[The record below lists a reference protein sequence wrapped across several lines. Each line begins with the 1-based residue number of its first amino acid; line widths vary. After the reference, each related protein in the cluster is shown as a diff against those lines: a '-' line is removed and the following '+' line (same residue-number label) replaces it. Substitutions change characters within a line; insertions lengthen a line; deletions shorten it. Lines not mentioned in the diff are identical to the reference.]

1 MNRRHILKAGAVIG
15 TTSVTGLSL
24 WRLGQARS
32 HDYDVAVVGAGVTG
46 LAATEAL
53 KKKGLSVELLEASDR
68 RGGRVVTDNATFG
81 VPDDIGAHWF
91 HGRNSNALY
100 DYTTYDLRLCDYATM
115 RLCDYATMR
124 LCDYATMR
132 CRQADC
138 STYKASDNAI
148 VYVGGSEARSS
159 ECDAFEHQLAGAEE
173 AMSNAASLGQAVTA
187 ASVSPMPVI
196 GRTRLI
202 FVLDRLKLAN
212 T

>member
-100 DYTTYDLRLCDYATM
+100 DYTTIRLTTY
-115 RLCDYATMR
+115 DYATMR

>member
-100 DYTTYDLRLCDYATM
+100 DYTTYDLRLTTM
-115 RLCDYATMR
+115 RLCDYAMQAGR
-124 LCDYATMR
+124 L
-132 CRQADC
+132 QHLQG
-138 STYKASDNAI
+138 
-148 VYVGGSEARSS
+148 V
-159 ECDAFEHQLAGAEE
+159 
-173 AMSNAASLGQAVTA
+173 
-187 ASVSPMPVI
+187 
-196 GRTRLI
+196 
-202 FVLDRLKLAN
+202 
-212 T
+212 

>member
-100 DYTTYDLRLCDYATM
+100 DYATIRLYDYTTM
-115 RLCDYATMR
+115 RLCDAG
-124 LCDYATMR
+124 
-132 CRQADC
+132 RQ
-138 STYKASDNAI
+138 
-148 VYVGGSEARSS
+148 
-159 ECDAFEHQLAGAEE
+159 
-173 AMSNAASLGQAVTA
+173 TA
-187 ASVSPMPVI
+187 ALT
-196 GRTRLI
+196 RRLI
-202 FVLDRLKLAN
+202 TLSCMLAAARREVQSA
-212 T
+212 THLSIS

>member
-100 DYTTYDLRLCDYATM
+100 DYTTIRLTTYDLRLCDYATM
-115 RLCDYATMR
+115 RLCDAG
-124 LCDYATMR
+124 
-132 CRQADC
+132 RQ
-138 STYKASDNAI
+138 
-148 VYVGGSEARSS
+148 
-159 ECDAFEHQLAGAEE
+159 
-173 AMSNAASLGQAVTA
+173 TA
-187 ASVSPMPVI
+187 ALT
-196 GRTRLI
+196 RRLI
-202 FVLDRLKLAN
+202 TLSCMLAAARREVQSA
-212 T
+212 THLSIS

>member
-46 LAATEAL
+46 LAATDAL
-53 KKKGLSVELLEASDR
+53 MKKGLSVELLEASDR

-100 DYTTYDLRLCDYATM
+100 DYTTM
-115 RLCDYATMR
+115 RP
-124 LCDYATMR
+124 
-132 CRQADC
+132 
-138 STYKASDNAI
+138 
-148 VYVGGSEARSS
+148 
-159 ECDAFEHQLAGAEE
+159 CDAGRQ
-173 AMSNAASLGQAVTA
+173 TA
-187 ASVSPMPVI
+187 AL
-196 GRTRLI
+196 TKRLI
-202 FVLDRLKLAN
+202 TLSCMLAAVRREVQSA
-212 T
+212 THLSIS

>member
-100 DYTTYDLRLCDYATM
+100 DYTTIRLYDYTTIRLCDYATM

-124 LCDYATMR
+124 LCDYAM
-132 CRQADC
+132 QA
-138 STYKASDNAI
+138 
-148 VYVGGSEARSS
+148 
-159 ECDAFEHQLAGAEE
+159 
-173 AMSNAASLGQAVTA
+173 
-187 ASVSPMPVI
+187 
-196 GRTRLI
+196 GRLQHLQG
-202 FVLDRLKLAN
+202 V
-212 T
+212 

>member
-100 DYTTYDLRLCDYATM
+100 DYTTIRLYDLRLYDYTTYDLRLTTM

-124 LCDYATMR
+124 LCDYAM
-132 CRQADC
+132 QA
-138 STYKASDNAI
+138 
-148 VYVGGSEARSS
+148 
-159 ECDAFEHQLAGAEE
+159 
-173 AMSNAASLGQAVTA
+173 
-187 ASVSPMPVI
+187 
-196 GRTRLI
+196 GRLQHLQG
-202 FVLDRLKLAN
+202 V
-212 T
+212 

>member
-100 DYTTYDLRLCDYATM
+100 DYTTIRLYDLRL
-115 RLCDYATMR
+115 ATMR